1 MVGNDWNWIDMDKNG
16 LKLMEIAKMVKMAKI
31 VKMVKIAKMAKNN

>member
-1 MVGNDWNWIDMDKNG
+1 MIGIGQIWIKMGKNG

-31 VKMVKIAKMAKNN
+31 VKMVKMAKND